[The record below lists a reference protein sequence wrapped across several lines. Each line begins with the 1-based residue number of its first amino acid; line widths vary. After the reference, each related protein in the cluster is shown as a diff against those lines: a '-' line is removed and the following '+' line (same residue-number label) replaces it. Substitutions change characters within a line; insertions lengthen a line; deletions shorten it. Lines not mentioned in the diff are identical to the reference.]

1 MPGFPLLDPWA
12 HRATVI
18 LFSNTMLFRLS
29 LPPLAVGK
37 TELVLVLHYTKQT
50 ACGISGSVM
59 TSNWPFFYCHSWNCL
74 FSSQQQWRHR
84 MRPVKMVRSWLAL
97 SLHVVPRIVWVLQPC
112 DTKRLNEELLGSEL
126 WLHCALSLLSC
137 LSSKLSYRF
146 LSAVT
151 CRVLKDS
158 FPTFLT
164 SLRTFSPGT
173 GTFGLVLLHHGG
185 F

>member
-1 MPGFPLLDPWA
+1 MGSQSNSNSVFQHYAFPIISSTTCGRKDWAGSGLALYKANSMWHFWFSDDFQLAFLL
-12 HRATVI
+12 
-18 LFSNTMLFRLS
+18 LS
-29 LPPLAVGK
+29 QLKLPL
-37 TELVLVLHYTKQT
+37 
-50 ACGISGSVM
+50 
-59 TSNWPFFYCHSWNCL
+59 L

-126 WLHCALSLLSC
+126 WLHCALPLLCC

-151 CRVLKDS
+151 GRVLKDS